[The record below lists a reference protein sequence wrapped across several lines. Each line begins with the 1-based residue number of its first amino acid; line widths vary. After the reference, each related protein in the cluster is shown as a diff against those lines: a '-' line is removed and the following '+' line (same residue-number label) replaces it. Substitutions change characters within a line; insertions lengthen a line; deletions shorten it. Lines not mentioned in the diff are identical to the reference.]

1 MSYSAQTE
9 KLRLPQWVKGSKDH
23 PDFLTDVNQAFEKI
37 DGFAQGIDNTVDGLP
52 EQVEEISTILQS
64 VQEDVGEHTEELA
77 RQGVRIGVLET
88 GIAEVNGLDSR
99 VAALED
105 GQREQDDE
113 IAMIKET
120 ARIASVSI
128 DSFETPFTAADGTSL
143 TMCVARKGL
152 YIVVF
157 PTDEALSKLTP
168 NMDKFLTMSSEGYN
182 KLSIPEGYTAL
193 VLTECTLMD
202 NARAYAGKYHI
213 YNRNP
218 TSENSSKIGIRF
230 ITTESP
236 SAFKNDFHCY
246 AALVKD

>member
-9 KLRLPQWVKGSKDH
+9 KLRLPQWVQGSKDH

-52 EQVEEISTILQS
+52 EQVEEVTTILQS
-64 VQEDVGEHTEELA
+64 VREDVVEHTEELA

-120 ARIASVSI
+120 ARIASVSV
-128 DSFETPFTAADGTSL
+128 DFFETPFTCIDGTTL
-143 TMCVARKGL
+143 TMWVARKGL
-152 YIVVF
+152 YIIVY

-168 NMDKFLTMSSEGYN
+168 NMNKSLIMSIEGYN

-193 VLTECTLMD
+193 RLTECTLIG
-202 NARAYAGKYHI
+202 NAKACAGTYHL

-218 TSENSSKIGIRF
+218 NSESSSKIGIRF
-230 ITTESP
+230 ITTESQ
-236 SAFKNDFHCY
+236 SAFKNEFHCL